1 MRHAALLTIILVC
14 IFLGWRLSSPE
25 QRASA
30 KAITRR
36 YVIPVLIIIAVVAV
50 LYAIFVTNSTI
61 QIL

>member
-1 MRHAALLTIILVC
+1 MRHAALLTITLVC

-25 QRASA
+25 QRSRA

-36 YVIPVLIIIAVVAV
+36 YVIPVLIIIAVVVV